1 MHRKV
6 SVLHWDP
13 LHVST
18 LHNAAFYFWLMAQR
32 NTGIIQQAFKKKFA
46 AERRRLSCSSGY
58 ILHTFHGASK
68 DRCLIWMANSVAK
81 YTLRAGVCACA
92 RVREAAVHMTMAALL
107 DGRVR
112 CMSRACFSPLVS
124 LNGQSLCP
132 STGSFSQSLIPSWQ

>member
-6 SVLHWDP
+6 SVLHWGP

-18 LHNAAFYFWLMAQR
+18 LGTLRNAAFYFWLMAQR
-32 NTGIIQQAFKKKFA
+32 NTGIIQQAFKIKFA
-46 AERRRLSCSSGY
+46 AERRCLSCSSGY

-68 DRCLIWMANSVAK
+68 DRCLIWMANSAAK
-81 YTLRAGVCACA
+81 YTLGLVCVC
-92 RVREAAVHMTMAALL
+92 VCEAAVHMTMAALL

-124 LNGQSLCP
+124 LDGQSLCP
-132 STGSFSQSLIPSWQ
+132 STSSFSQSLIPSWQ